1 MQISEN
7 LKTRVTDFFHWWKKE
22 LAFLVPQK
30 FRNLGGGVREQIFLR
45 IQDSHFQL
53 LEKTPAGEE
62 ELAVFSLDKGGKQ
75 LLERL
80 FQEHPGL
87 RKADIIL
94 ELDHRQGLKKT
105 ISLPVATE
113 ENLRQVIVYELDRYT
128 PFTEEQIY
136 YDLNVLGKNKEGSQV
151 DVELI
156 STPKWKLESLLKYV
170 GALGIELSA
179 VRYQDS
185 AHYDAAATNYNL
197 LPEGF
202 RRRENKGP
210 KIANLVFWGC
220 LVLLLVAAFN
230 YPLWL
235 GAKVVDDLNAKVR
248 TAAKKVQEIE
258 KIREETELLAAD
270 AQTVLTV
277 KETELSIVK
286 ALQELTHLLPD
297 DTSLKRF
304 QYNDKRLQIQGL
316 SPSASALIGT
326 IEGSPLFSNT
336 RFVSPVTQD
345 RMSGLERFQI
355 ATDVAVH
362 EDGDEKDAG

>member
-1 MQISEN
+1 MQIPEN
-7 LKTRVTDFFHWWKKE
+7 VKLQVAEFFRWWKGE

-30 FRNLGGGVREQIFLR
+30 FRNLGGGAREQIFLR
-45 IQDSHFQL
+45 IQGAHYQL
-53 LEKTPAGEE
+53 LEKTATGEK
-62 ELAVFSLDKGGKQ
+62 ELAIFSLDKGGKQ

-80 FQEHPGL
+80 FQEHPRL
-87 RKADIIL
+87 RSADIIL
-94 ELDHRQGLKKT
+94 ELNQRQGLKKT

-136 YDLNVLGKNKEGSQV
+136 YDLNILGKNKEGSQIN
-151 DVELI
+151 VELI
-156 STPKWKLESLLKYV
+156 CAPKWRLESLLQDID
-170 GALGIELSA
+170 ALGIELSA
-179 VRYQDS
+179 VRYQESGHVD
-185 AHYDAAATNYNL
+185 DAAVHYNL
-197 LPEGF
+197 LPEDF
-202 RRRENKGP
+202 RRRENKAP
-210 KIANLVFWGC
+210 RIASLVFSVF
-220 LVLLLVAAFN
+220 LILLLIGVFN
-230 YPLWL
+230 YPLWV
-235 GAKVVDDLNAKVR
+235 GSQVVADLNEKVGI
-248 TAAKKVQEIE
+248 AAKKVQQIE
-258 KIREETELLAAD
+258 KIRKEAGLLVAD

-304 QYNDKRLQIQGL
+304 QYRDKRLQMQGL

-326 IEGSPLFSNT
+326 IEDSPLFSNT

-355 ATDVAVH
+355 ATDVAK
-362 EDGDEKDAG
+362 DAAGDEKDAG